1 MDRSSE
7 LLTVLVYDQ
16 LGEKD
21 FLLDHLHLLLL
32 FEYVDMFF

>member
-7 LLTVLVYDQ
+7 LLTVLVHDQ

-21 FLLDHLHLLLL
+21 FLLDHLYLLLL